1 MTRPLWQH
9 WLGFLS
15 GGLNAK
21 RSVLESGVRINDLLR
36 HLGKVARQ
44 VRLARTYLRAKLVL
58 EGIELIR
65 RHRRT
70 SIFERSLS
78 GLERRKK
85 RLLEPAA
92 KVRREQGVD
101 NLIDSGDGIGRE
113 RHHVEIN
120 GKIRVLGGDNID
132 SAIAI
137 DVAERDTTRVAR
149 EGDA

>member
-1 MTRPLWQH
+1 M
-9 WLGFLS
+9 
-15 GGLNAK
+15 
-21 RSVLESGVRINDLLR
+21 
-36 HLGKVARQ
+36 
-44 VRLARTYLRAKLVL
+44 RAKLVL